1 MIDNRIRPGEPG
13 DIDSA
18 ADVLAAAFA
27 DYAWT
32 RHTVAAD
39 DHVRRVRDLQRLFV
53 DRIGLPCGR
62 VWVADGPEGVVA
74 AAVWTTPESSG
85 VEAAFAEL
93 ARMMPALAGDRA
105 SAAASAEEALAP
117 HRPAEPVWFLAT
129 VGVHPAHQGKGL
141 GRAIVEPGLVAAD
154 AAGVPAFLET
164 SEPANVP
171 FYRKLGFEVTAE
183 VELPDGGPRTWAFR
197 REPRR

>member
-1 MIDNRIRPGEPG
+1 MIDDRIRPGEPG
-13 DIDSA
+13 DLDGA

-53 DRIGLPCGR
+53 GRIGLPHGR
-62 VWVADGPEGVVA
+62 VWVADGLEGVVA

-85 VEAAFAEL
+85 AEAAFAEL
-93 ARMMPALAGDRA
+93 AESMPALAGDRT
-105 SAAASAEEALAP
+105 AAAISAEQALAP
-117 HRPAEPVWFLAT
+117 HRPAGPVWFLAT
-129 VGVHPAHQGKGL
+129 VEVHPALQGKGL
-141 GRAIVEPGLVAAD
+141 GRAIVEPGLMAAD